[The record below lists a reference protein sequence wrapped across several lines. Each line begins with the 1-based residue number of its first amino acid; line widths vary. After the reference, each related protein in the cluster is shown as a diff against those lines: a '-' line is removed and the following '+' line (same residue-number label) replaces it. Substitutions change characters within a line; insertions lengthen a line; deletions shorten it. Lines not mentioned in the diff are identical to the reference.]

1 MVPAPTPFKDLK
13 VCSPDTTRPFAWPE
27 INAEHPD
34 NQTEKFPLINK
45 AIILAAGRGTKLQ
58 PLTTG
63 TPKPM
68 IPLLG
73 KPVMAYIV
81 EHLVRQGITEIM
93 VNTSH
98 FGHHIEQYFG
108 DGRRFGVH
116 IGYSFE
122 GHIKDGHSVPEPMG
136 SAGAL
141 RNIHKLGGFIDETTA
156 VLGGDAVVDI
166 KLQAAAATHRAQG
179 AIASVITREV
189 AEKEVSNYGIVL
201 SDAEGRVNLFQ
212 EKPAAHQ
219 ALSRQ
224 ASTGI
229 YLIEPEVLAHIPAH
243 GMYDISRELFPAL
256 VNQGLPFFAQSHSFE
271 WLDIGHL
278 SDYWQVVQRMMLGQ
292 VACVTLPG
300 QQMLPDVHVG
310 LNTRVAW
317 DTVQF
322 EGPVY
327 IGSGSRID
335 AGCVLRGPLWIGNG
349 CHVEAGA
356 VVERSVLFDYAKVGA
371 DTKAVEA
378 LVSHTFCVSK
388 DGRIEQGGS
397 VPDNERRWDFGQE
410 PPPGSVLNLSG
421 VQPHWIN

>member
-1 MVPAPTPFKDLK
+1 M
-13 VCSPDTTRPFAWPE
+13 
-27 INAEHPD
+27 
-34 NQTEKFPLINK
+34 INK
-45 AIILAAGRGTKLQ
+45 AIILAAGRGTRLQ
-58 PLTTG
+58 PLTAD

-98 FGHHIEQYFG
+98 FAHRIEQYFG

-116 IGYSFE
+116 MGYSFE
-122 GHIKDGHSVPEPMG
+122 GHFKHGHIVPEPLG

-141 RNIHKLGGFIDETTA
+141 RHIHKLGSFIDDTTA
-156 VLGGDAVVDI
+156 VLCGDAVVDI

-189 AEKEVSNYGIVL
+189 AEQDVSNYGIVA
-201 SDAEGRVNLFQ
+201 SNADGRVNSFL
-212 EKPAAHQ
+212 EKPAPHQ

-229 YLIEPEVLAHIPAH
+229 YLIEPEVLAHIPAQ
-243 GMYDISRELFPAL
+243 GSFDIGSELFPAL
-256 VNQGLPFFAQSHSFE
+256 VRQGLPFFAQSHDFE
-271 WLDIGHL
+271 WLDIGRL
-278 SDYWQVVQRMMLGQ
+278 SDYWQVVQRMMQGQ

-300 QQMLPDVHVG
+300 LQMLPGVHVG

-317 DTVQF
+317 DSVQF

-335 AGCVLRGPLWIGNG
+335 AGCVVRGPVWIGNG
-349 CHVEAGA
+349 CHVQAGA

-371 DTKAVEA
+371 GATVREA
-378 LVSHTFCVSK
+378 LVSHDYCVSK
-388 DGRIEQGGS
+388 EGHA
-397 VPDNERRWDFGQE
+397 E
-410 PPPGSVLNLSG
+410 PPISMPDSQRWWGDAKESQRAFGLNTSANESCWANSLA
-421 VQPHWIN
+421 HC